1 MFEAAIFDWD
11 GTLADTRHPIVV
23 SFHRALKENGL
34 DVSTEYIERRIGI
47 GASDTFREILRSQGR
62 EVDEQL
68 VKRLVARKSEIQVE
82 LADEVQLFDGAREL
96 LAELQGKVRVAL
108 ASMNN
113 RMVIGHLLKAKS
125 VEDCFEVIMTGDRVA
140 HSKPDPEIFL
150 KTAEAL
156 GVKPEQCVVFED
168 SIFGV
173 KAAKA
178 AGMSCIAVTTG
189 VYSGDEL
196 ENEKADLVVKSLSDP
211 KISVFVMD
219 KI

>member
-68 VKRLVARKSEIQVE
+68 VKRLVERKSEIQVE
-82 LADEVQLFDGAREL
+82 LADEVQLFGGAREL
-96 LAELQGKVRVAL
+96 LSELQGKVRVAL

-113 RMVIGHLLKAKS
+113 RVVVGHLLKAKG

-168 SIFGV
+168 SVFGV

-196 ENEKADLVVKSLSDP
+196 ENQKADLVVKCLSDP
-211 KISVFVMD
+211 KIGVFVMD

>member
-34 DVSTEYIERRIGI
+34 DVSTEYIERRIGL
-47 GASDTFREILRSQGR
+47 GASDTFREILRLQGH

-82 LADEVQLFDGAREL
+82 LADEVQLFGGAKEL
-96 LAELQGKVRVAL
+96 LVELQGKVRVAL

-113 RMVIGHLLKAKS
+113 RTVVGHLLMAKGI
-125 VEDCFEVIMTGDRVA
+125 EDCFEVIMTGDGVA

-156 GVKPEQCVVFED
+156 GVKPEHCVVFED

-196 ENEKADLVVKSLSDP
+196 ENEKADLVVKSLSDT
-211 KISVFVMD
+211 KITVFVMD
-219 KI
+219 KF

>member
-68 VKRLVARKSEIQVE
+68 VKRLVVRKSEIQVE
-82 LADEVQLFDGAREL
+82 LANEVQLFGGAKEL

-113 RMVIGHLLKAKS
+113 RMVVGHLLKAKGL
-125 VEDCFEVIMTGDRVA
+125 EDCFEVVMTGDRVV

-150 KTAEAL
+150 KTAEAI
-156 GVKPEQCVVFED
+156 GVKPERCVVFED

-173 KAAKA
+173 KAAKS

-189 VYSGDEL
+189 VYSSTEL
-196 ENEKADLVVKSLSDP
+196 QTEKADLVVKTLSDS
-211 KISVFVMD
+211 KIGVFVMD
-219 KI
+219 KM